1 MLFYHWTVVVKPAVQ
16 ITQDD
21 FYGVPL
27 RFYWLMNEIHPT
39 SFFFFDSSGIYLCC
53 YMCPQQVMGT

>member
-39 SFFFFDSSGIYLCC
+39 SFFFF
-53 YMCPQQVMGT
+53 

>member
-39 SFFFFDSSGIYLCC
+39 SFFFLTAVEFIYVAICAHSK
-53 YMCPQQVMGT
+53 